1 MKSDPHPP
9 RLVEIELK
17 LALPTFDPSSL
28 AKRLAR
34 LPLLARRKATHQY
47 LHNIYFDTP
56 EQLLNQQR
64 VALRL
69 RRVGDSAH
77 PQWLQTFKTGGS
89 NHSALSQRGE
99 WETQVSGAEL
109 DWQAL
114 QATPWASMDPDG
126 RVFASLTPCFV
137 TRFERTSWLIRRR
150 DGAVVEVALDV
161 GEIEASGK
169 TTPICEL
176 ELELKA
182 GQSDALF
189 DMARQIAHSIAV
201 LPASVSKAER
211 GFGLAR
217 DSLNQPLHAQPP
229 QLNPDLPLSA
239 AAQRLLREMFNQFT
253 GNLNGLRSSDDP
265 TLVHQARI
273 GWRRFKSALQLFKHV
288 LRADPKPDWQGL
300 QPLLTCLGELRD
312 LDVARTETLPALAP
326 AYVNGDPPREH
337 TWQAMMQA
345 FTQAADL
352 QRKAVRY
359 ALQDP
364 TVGTALLATTQWLE
378 GLTPGKATAQPKR
391 SLRPWG
397 KRRLLRLQQQLKRAR
412 HKANTTEL
420 VHRVRI
426 LAKRLRYSTEA
437 LRSQLPKKLAK
448 QLSQEA
454 TRLQIS
460 MGATR
465 DRAQAATLVAR
476 LDVDRGL
483 AEFLRGVAA
492 SQTLPPANVTA
503 HTGKP

>member
-1 MKSDPHPP
+1 
-9 RLVEIELK
+9 
-17 LALPTFDPSSL
+17 
-28 AKRLAR
+28 
-34 LPLLARRKATHQY
+34 
-47 LHNIYFDTP
+47 
-56 EQLLNQQR
+56 
-64 VALRL
+64 LRL

-182 GQSDALF
+182 GQPDALF
-189 DMARQIAHSIAV
+189 DMARQIAQSIAV

-229 QLNPDLPLSA
+229 QLNPDLPLSV

-265 TLVHQARI
+265 ALVHQARI
-273 GWRRFKSALQLFKHV
+273 GWRRFKSALQLFKPV
-288 LRADPKPDWQGL
+288 LRADPAPDWQGL

-326 AYVNGDPPREH
+326 AYVNGDAQREQ
-337 TWQAMMQA
+337 TWQSMMQA

-378 GLTPGKATAQPKR
+378 GLTPGSTHGKAAAQPKR

-412 HKANTTEL
+412 HKADTPEL

-437 LRSQLPKKLAK
+437 LRSLLPKKLAK
-448 QLSQEA
+448 QLNQQA

-460 MGATR
+460 MGTTR

-483 AEFLRGVAA
+483 AEFLRGVAV
-492 SQTLPPANVTA
+492 SQTLPPANVTS